1 MSEVA
6 FDVHD
11 HRHRL
16 KQVTDRGDD
25 KLFENR
31 DGLACPACG
40 EAFGRLYSTRRSA
53 TSFPENDGSRFCLVR
68 GETYVHLFRH

>member
-1 MSEVA
+1 MSEEP

-16 KQVTDRGDD
+16 KQLKDAGDT

-31 DGLACPACG
+31 DCVACPAC
-40 EAFGRLYSTRRSA
+40 EKAFSRLFSTRGDSV
-53 TSFPENDGSRFCLVR
+53 SFPENDGSRFCLVR
-68 GETYVHLFRH
+68 TERYVHVFRH